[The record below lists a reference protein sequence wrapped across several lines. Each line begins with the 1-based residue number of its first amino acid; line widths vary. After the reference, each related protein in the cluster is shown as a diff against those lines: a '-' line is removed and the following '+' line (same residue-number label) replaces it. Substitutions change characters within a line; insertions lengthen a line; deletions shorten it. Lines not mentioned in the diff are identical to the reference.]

1 MYSDSAVTS
10 TSPSLRDTG
19 IDAIGD
25 TPWGTH
31 FAIYYESPEDF
42 LDVIV
47 PYFATGLLA
56 DDLCLWIPSG
66 PDAERAGRDSLRG
79 RVRDLDARIA
89 AGQLSVVPPDDW
101 YGHRAPFEPNAA
113 LDRWRERY
121 ERVEDGQFP
130 GIRACG
136 DLGWIDNAD
145 HAAARYYET
154 ELHKFVRGRR
164 IIALCTHPLRSTRAT
179 QLIENARAHDF
190 VLARRAGQWES
201 IETPKHAQAVRE
213 IERLNRELE
222 QRVRDRTAELHRS
235 ESYLLEGQRLTHSG
249 SFAWDVATR
258 EYTFWSAEQFRI
270 FGFEPAAT
278 PPAFEAVIA
287 RVHRDDRDAF
297 LNVKQV
303 VTREKRAA
311 ELRFRL
317 VLPDGQ
323 RRYIYKVER
332 PVLDGNGSVI
342 ELVGSDV
349 DITEARRAAAR
360 VARAKRRAREEAL
373 EVRFAAMLE
382 ERTRLAREIHDT
394 LLQGVTG
401 IALYL
406 RALLPHLRSS
416 PAEVAD
422 SIRRVLEL
430 AEHTARDAR
439 ETLWDMRPLALVHSD
454 FATALEELVRRTAP
468 GVPVHLRVSGDRRTL
483 PITVQETMLRVAQE
497 SAANTFKHAGAQRID
512 VELTYGGDATALT
525 IQDDGK
531 GFDVDAAFHAY
542 AGRWGLLGMRE
553 RADQIG
559 ASLDVTAGRDGGTIV
574 RLVAPLRPDSSSGK
588 ASIRA

>member
-1 MYSDSAVTS
+1 
-10 TSPSLRDTG
+10 
-19 IDAIGD
+19 
-25 TPWGTH
+25 
-31 FAIYYESPEDF
+31 
-42 LDVIV
+42 
-47 PYFATGLLA
+47 
-56 DDLCLWIPSG
+56 
-66 PDAERAGRDSLRG
+66 
-79 RVRDLDARIA
+79 
-89 AGQLSVVPPDDW
+89 
-101 YGHRAPFEPNAA
+101 
-113 LDRWRERY
+113 
-121 ERVEDGQFP
+121 
-130 GIRACG
+130 
-136 DLGWIDNAD
+136 
-145 HAAARYYET
+145 
-154 ELHKFVRGRR
+154 
-164 IIALCTHPLRSTRAT
+164 
-179 QLIENARAHDF
+179 
-190 VLARRAGQWES
+190 
-201 IETPKHAQAVRE
+201 
-213 IERLNRELE
+213 
-222 QRVRDRTAELHRS
+222 
-235 ESYLLEGQRLTHSG
+235 
-249 SFAWDVATR
+249 
-258 EYTFWSAEQFRI
+258 
-270 FGFEPAAT
+270 
-278 PPAFEAVIA
+278 
-287 RVHRDDRDAF
+287 
-297 LNVKQV
+297 
-303 VTREKRAA
+303 
-311 ELRFRL
+311 
-317 VLPDGQ
+317 
-323 RRYIYKVER
+323 
-332 PVLDGNGSVI
+332 
-342 ELVGSDV
+342 
-349 DITEARRAAAR
+349 
-360 VARAKRRAREEAL
+360 
-373 EVRFAAMLE
+373 MLE

-401 IALYL
+401 IALHL

-416 PAEVAD
+416 PADVAD